1 MNNLVLRA
9 WRLLRSKLRENPRL
23 VLGLA
28 IDNCSHLLVMV
39 LILMI
44 PMNKRTISIQIQDRM
59 SWLLMIILIQN
70 QVNQMAMAI
79 PEVMAIPEAEGE
91 FDVPRTTSTQNQ
103 QCYETETIRKESAST
118 VVVQEESVTLGSKA
132 ARLEMSFKGL
142 TWNYRY

>member
-9 WRLLRSKLRENPRL
+9 WRLLRSKWQENPRL
-23 VLGLA
+23 VLKLA
-28 IDNCSHLLVMV
+28 IDNCSHLLAMV
-39 LILMI
+39 LIFMI

-59 SWLLMIILIQN
+59 SWLLMIILIHN

-91 FDVPRTTSTQNQ
+91 FDVPRTTSTQPHN
-103 QCYETETIRKESAST
+103 CYKTEIIRKESAST
-118 VVVQEESVTLGSKA
+118 VVVQEESVILGSIA
-132 ARLEMSFKGL
+132 ARLEMTGKGL